1 MHNELKQLL
10 LDLKNRFQA
19 QWSESELDMW
29 QLNYDNVDSLTEVEA
44 KTTLSKLKQVFWE
57 NFESNC

>member
-57 NFESNC
+57 KSGTIC

>member
-10 LDLKNRFQA
+10 LDLKNRFKA

-29 QLNYDNVDSLTEVEA
+29 QLNYDSVDSLTEIEA
-44 KTTLSKLKQVFWE
+44 KTTLSKLKQVFGE
-57 NFESNC
+57 KTGFNC

>member
-29 QLNYDNVDSLTEVEA
+29 QLNYDSVDSLTDVEA
-44 KTTLSKLKQVFWE
+44 ETTLSKLKQVFWE
-57 NFESNC
+57 KSESNC

>member
-10 LDLKNRFQA
+10 LDLKNRFQS

-29 QLNYDNVDSLTEVEA
+29 QLNYDRVDSLTEVEA
-44 KTTLSKLKQVFWE
+44 KTTFSLLKHTFLE
-57 NFESNC
+57 EI

>member
-44 KTTLSKLKQVFWE
+44 KTTTKESYKL
-57 NFESNC
+57 NPSD